1 MSIGLLLFII
11 TLVAGL
17 IGLYGMFR
25 KAGISPWKALIPLY
39 NTWCM
44 VEKMQLKRIWFFLQL
59 IPIVGQFITI
69 WICIKFVEHFGR
81 FGLLH
86 HAATVLIP
94 FIYFPYLGYSDNEKY
109 AGIPVVK
116 NYKKGAIR
124 EWIDAAAFAIVAATI
139 IRTFVFEA
147 YTIPTPSMEKTL
159 LVNDF
164 LFVSKFSY
172 GPRIP
177 NTPLAI
183 PFMHNTIMGTSTKS
197 YVEWI
202 HLPYI
207 RWFEKPVKRNDVV
220 VFNFPVN
227 DTLINDEVNFGSRV
241 TYYQEVR
248 RRMIEEKIPEDEAR
262 RRVWDQYGD
271 EIITRP
277 VDKRENF
284 IKRCVAIAGDT
295 LQIKNR
301 IVYINNVAQPLPEY
315 HEFKYDVTTDAPL
328 DPDQLN
334 AVGIQFNIDDE
345 NKNQVHQIQN
355 NLYEISMTNGEMA
368 SLKMMPMVKNIQPAT
383 LYPNDKSPYLFPF
396 EGTGTENWTVDD
408 YGPMWIPKKGGTI
421 PLTPDNVIRYKRCI
435 AVYEHNKF
443 EDKNGQYFVNNEP
456 ATTYTFKMDYYWMMG
471 DNRHNSLDSRF
482 WGFVPEDHVVGKAS
496 LIWFSYDRGPRW
508 SRIFQKIK

>member
-1 MSIGLLLFII
+1 MVVIIVLLILWVII
-11 TLVAGL
+11 PA
-17 IGLYGMFR
+17 IGLYGMFQ
-25 KAGISPWKALIPLY
+25 KAGMKGWKGLIPLY

-44 VEKMQLKRIWFFLQL
+44 VEKMQLKKIWFFLQL
-59 IPIVGQFITI
+59 IPVAGFFITLWI
-69 WICIKFVEHFGR
+69 WIKFVEHFGR
-81 FGLLH
+81 FGFLH

-94 FIYFPYLGYSDNEKY
+94 FIYFPYLGYSDNERY
-109 AGIPVVK
+109 AGIAVVK
-116 NYKKGAIR
+116 NYKKGAAR

-177 NTPLAI
+177 NTPIAMPFVHHTI
-183 PFMHNTIMGTSTKS
+183 PGLNIKS

-202 HLPYI
+202 HIPYT
-207 RWFEKPVKRNDVV
+207 RWFSSPVRRNDVV

-227 DTLINDEVNFGSRV
+227 DTLINDEQNFGSRV
-241 TYYQEVR
+241 TYYQEIR
-248 RRMIEEKIPEDEAR
+248 RRMIEEHLSEQEATT
-262 RRVWDQYGD
+262 RVRDQYGD
-271 EIITRP
+271 MIITRP

-301 IVYINNVAQPLPEY
+301 VLYIDNVAQPFPEF
-315 HEFKYDVTTDAPL
+315 HEFKYDVTTTAPL

-334 AVGIQFNIDDE
+334 SMGIQFNMEDQ
-345 NKNQVHQIQN
+345 NKNQVYQIQN
-355 NLYEISMTNGEMA
+355 NLYEISMTDGEMA
-368 SLKMMPMVKNIQPAT
+368 ALKMLPMIKNIQPAI
-383 LYPNDKSPYLFPF
+383 LSPIDKSPYLFPF
-396 EGTGTENWTVDD
+396 VASDNWTVDD
-408 YGPMWIPKKGGTI
+408 YGPMWIPKKGASI
-421 PLTPDNVIRYKRCI
+421 QLTSNNVIRYKRCI
-435 AVYEHNKF
+435 EVYEENKF
-443 EDKNGQYFVNNEP
+443 EEKNGQYFINDK
-456 ATTYTFKMDYYWMMG
+456 AAASYTFKMNYYWMMG

-496 LIWFSYDRGPRW
+496 LIWFSYDNGPRW
-508 SRIFQKIK
+508 SRIFQNIK

>member
-11 TLVAGL
+11 TFILWH
-17 IGLYGMFR
+17 IGLYGMFK
-25 KAGISPWKALIPLY
+25 KAGITPWKALIPFY

-44 VEKMQLKRIWFFLQL
+44 VEKMQLKRVWFFLQL
-59 IPIVGQFITI
+59 IPIVGQFITL

-81 FGLLH
+81 FGILH

-94 FIYFPYLGYSDNEKY
+94 FIYFPYLGYSDKERY

-116 NYKKGAIR
+116 NYKKGAAR

-177 NTPLAI
+177 NTPLAMPFVHHTI
-183 PFMHNTIMGTSTKS
+183 PGLNTKS

-202 HLPYI
+202 HIPYT
-207 RWFEKPVKRNDVV
+207 RWFASPVQRNDVV

-241 TYYQEVR
+241 TYYQEIR
-248 RRMIEEKIPEDEAR
+248 RRMMDEHISEAEAR
-262 RRVWDQYGD
+262 TRVWDQYGD

-301 IVYINNVAQPLPEY
+301 IVYINNVAEPLPEF
-315 HEFKYDVTTDAPL
+315 HEFKYDVTTSAPL

-334 AVGIQFNIDDE
+334 DIGIQFNMDDE

-355 NLYEISMTNGEMA
+355 NLYEISMTDGEMA
-368 SLKMMPMVKNIQPAT
+368 SLKMIPSVKNIEPAV
-383 LYPNDKSPYLFPF
+383 LYPNDKSPYLFRVR
-396 EGTGTENWTVDD
+396 ELKAGQ
-408 YGPMWIPKKGGTI
+408 WIITALCGFPKKEQ
-421 PLTPDNVIRYKRCI
+421 PYNL
-435 AVYEHNKF
+435 
-443 EDKNGQYFVNNEP
+443 
-456 ATTYTFKMDYYWMMG
+456 
-471 DNRHNSLDSRF
+471 L
-482 WGFVPEDHVVGKAS
+482 
-496 LIWFSYDRGPRW
+496 LIM
-508 SRIFQKIK
+508 